1 MKRNRPTLLLAWLLP
16 AVLLISSGCGGGG
29 TGTEEPA
36 ETAGYSLADIEGYW
50 QYDKYD
56 NYYYLGLDGTF
67 QYYTVDG
74 LNDEGSFTLA
84 GDVLTFAGAA
94 GSYDDMTI
102 LSTEL
107 LRDATGD
114 TLRRFVPDEGTQYT
128 ADDVAGYWQYDKYDN
143 YYYLDVNGTFQY
155 FTVDGLNDE
164 GTFFLEGDALT
175 FAGEVGSYDAMT
187 VLSTELLVDS
197 TGDTL
202 RRFDPGTGSYE
213 EHFFTMDDV
222 AGYWS
227 YDSGGYVLAL
237 YDTGLWEGY
246 DLTGRMLDRGT
257 YMVTDNQIERFD
269 DAGNTYVVIYAPS
282 LEQFIDETGDTLSRF
297 DPAVF
302 TGEEPDPYD
311 SAAEEYYE
319 ESDYYDPDGYYE
331 DGEWYESNDADW

>member
-1 MKRNRPTLLLAWLLP
+1 MKRKRSALLPACLLLA
-16 AVLLISSGCGGGG
+16 VLLLASACGDEGAG
-29 TGTEEPA
+29 TAEPA
-36 ETAGYSLADIEGYW
+36 ETAGYTLADIEGYW

-74 LNDEGSFTLA
+74 LNDEGSFSLE
-84 GDVLTFAGAA
+84 GDVLTFAGEI

-107 LRDATGD
+107 LRDSTGD
-114 TLRRFVPDEGTQYT
+114 TLRRFYPDEGYRYT
-128 ADDVAGYWQYDKYDN
+128 ADDVAGYWQYDKYDY
-143 YYYLDVNGTFQY
+143 YYYLDANGTFQY
-155 FTVDGLNDE
+155 FTMDGLNDE

-175 FAGEVGSYDAMT
+175 FAGNVGSYDDMT
-187 VLSTELLVDS
+187 ILSTELLVDS

-202 RRFDPGTGSYE
+202 RRFDPREDTYE
-213 EHFFTMDDV
+213 QSFFTMDDA
-222 AGYWS
+222 AGFWS
-227 YDSGGYVLAL
+227 YDSGDYVLAL

-257 YMVTDNQIERFD
+257 YMITDNQIERFD
-269 DAGNTYVVIYAPS
+269 DAGNTYTVIYVPS
-282 LEQFIDETGDTLSRF
+282 LEQFIDETGDTLSPF
-297 DPAVF
+297 DPADF

-311 SAAEEYYE
+311 SAAEEFYE
-319 ESDYYDPDGYYE
+319 EAESYDGDGYYE